1 MRFWLIKL
9 DEKVFCDNQ
18 QGGLARMGRLAD
30 TLKRRGHQVTW
41 WTSTFDHIE
50 KRHRYSIDTRID
62 IDERLTIRFLHA
74 VGYRNNIS
82 IGRFA
87 NHVLTARKFV
97 RVAAGEPR
105 PDLILTALPS
115 PNVCRAAAEFG
126 LDNGIPVVIDVR
138 DLWPDIFAEVL
149 PSWLKN
155 RSAALL
161 WPFART
167 VRAALGSATAI
178 SAITPGFVDWGL
190 KYAGRG
196 PTPLDCAFPL
206 AYTSEQPSSA
216 DQERAREFWGNLG
229 ITGTRDKFLVC
240 YIGAFGQRNE
250 AEMRAV
256 ISAAKRLES
265 AAPEARLVLC
275 GAGVNFETY
284 KRLAAGH
291 RNIVF
296 SGWIGFREIWVLM
309 RYASIGLVP
318 YQSTIDFRLSIP
330 NKAIE
335 YLSAGLPV
343 ISSIQGVLQSFLA
356 THDCGVTYE
365 NLSPDGLV
373 EAISSLRSEPARLRR
388 MSENATAVYE
398 QMFVAEKVYAE
409 MAEHLESIVINRRNS
424 GAYSGTRAYH
434 HAIG

>member
-1 MRFWLIKL
+1 
-9 DEKVFCDNQ
+9 
-18 QGGLARMGRLAD
+18 
-30 TLKRRGHQVTW
+30 
-41 WTSTFDHIE
+41 
-50 KRHRYSIDTRID
+50 
-62 IDERLTIRFLHA
+62 
-74 VGYRNNIS
+74 
-82 IGRFA
+82 
-87 NHVLTARKFV
+87 
-97 RVAAGEPR
+97 
-105 PDLILTALPS
+105 
-115 PNVCRAAAEFG
+115 
-126 LDNGIPVVIDVR
+126 
-138 DLWPDIFAEVL
+138 
-149 PSWLKN
+149 
-155 RSAALL
+155 
-161 WPFART
+161 
-167 VRAALGSATAI
+167 
-178 SAITPGFVDWGL
+178 VDWGL